1 MVTAEVGGKPEAA
14 RLQLGDDWLSL
25 SKEEIAYTYS
35 PVHKIDPTLL
45 TRVSCNLQLLFFFS
59 IKPGVLSTHLI
70 ASL

>member
-45 TRVSCNLQLLFFFS
+45 TRVSCNLQLIF
-59 IKPGVLSTHLI
+59 
-70 ASL
+70 

>member
-1 MVTAEVGGKPEAA
+1 MVTAEVGGKAEAA

-45 TRVSCNLQLLFFFS
+45 TRVSRNS
-59 IKPGVLSTHLI
+59 INAEKQNRS
-70 ASL
+70 